1 MEHLDFFYRKTLE
14 SLKLLA
20 MPFDIQKKCFED
32 FVDAPFEVLDTF
44 DNAFL
49 QLPELIEDGRF
60 SNLEIASILRLC
72 NLINFTASK
81 PELKNLDENQF
92 STHVSWNRIREQ
104 AKELLI
110 LLGEPIEMPDKN
122 YL

>member
-1 MEHLDFFYRKTLE
+1 MERLNLHHKQMLE

-20 MPFDIQKKCFED
+20 MPFSVQKKCFED

-44 DNAFL
+44 DDAFL
-49 QLPELIEDGRF
+49 QLPKLVEVGRF
-60 SNLEIASILRLC
+60 SNMEIASILKLH
-72 NLINFTASK
+72 NMINFTASR
-81 PELKNLDENQF
+81 PELMDLDENQF

-104 AKELLI
+104 SKELLI
-110 LLGEPIEMPDKN
+110 LLGEPIELPDKS